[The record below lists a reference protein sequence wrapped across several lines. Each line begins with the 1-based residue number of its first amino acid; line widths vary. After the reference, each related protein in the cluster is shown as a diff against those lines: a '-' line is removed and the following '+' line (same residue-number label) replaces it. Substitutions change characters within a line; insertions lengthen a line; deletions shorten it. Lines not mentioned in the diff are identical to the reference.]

1 MCFSFSRDTMGSKNK
16 SVMLSDNDFKEY
28 NCFENINIE
37 EDGHKS
43 VDPSYAIF
51 IAELKKDHS

>member
-1 MCFSFSRDTMGSKNK
+1 
-16 SVMLSDNDFKEY
+16 MLSDNDFKEY
-28 NCFENINIE
+28 NCFGNINIE